1 MAALYLVGG
10 LSNLVNGFVMP
21 LAIPYTVPVEWGAVS
36 GDLPILVNG
45 SVPKEQ
51 LTGESPS
58 PSTPVPIALF
68 PDEDGI
74 GVNGRRGFGWFLCH
88 LTGAIQRPGVLKTNP
103 HRGQELVGVAAA
115 EDRKDG
121 RNPASTRGKPDCY
134 WFNPFPTP
142 VVCTQ
147 PGSGATP

>member
-74 GVNGRRGFGWFLCH
+74 EW
-88 LTGAIQRPGVLKTNP
+88 
-103 HRGQELVGVAAA
+103 
-115 EDRKDG
+115 
-121 RNPASTRGKPDCY
+121 
-134 WFNPFPTP
+134 
-142 VVCTQ
+142 
-147 PGSGATP
+147 